1 MTLGGDYVEKKR
13 LYYLDNV
20 RVILTVLVLV
30 HHTAITY
37 GADGSWVYK
46 DVEPSNGLSITA
58 IILTLFTAINQS
70 FFMGLFFFL
79 SGYFTPPSY
88 ERKGPAVFLKDR
100 LIRLGI
106 PLVFYTFLIGPF
118 IQYIVRFGEKYS
130 FPKYYQKEILTFH
143 SINIGPLWFVEAL
156 LLFSILYILSRKLFP
171 LSPSSKR
178 AFPSNRSLFFTA
190 IGLGVTAFFIR
201 LFWPTGE
208 GVLGLQFGY
217 FPSYILLFIAGTT
230 AYHHN
235 WLDQLRLKTVKRW
248 GWISVITIPI
258 LPIALIATGA
268 LEGAMNVSGGWGV
281 QAFVYAMWEPFVCIG
296 ICLWLISLFSTRF
309 NVTKKLWKKLSETA
323 YTLYIIHPLVLVSIS
338 IYLHP
343 FHLPSILK
351 FLIVAVAGP
360 VIGFTLSGWICKIP
374 GIKRIL

>member
-1 MTLGGDYVEKKR
+1 VEKKR
-13 LYYLDNV
+13 LYYLDHL
-20 RVILTVLVLV
+20 RVILTVLVLL

-37 GADGSWVYK
+37 GADGSWVYE
-46 DVEPSNGLSITA
+46 DVEPTNGLSITA

-79 SGYFTPPSY
+79 SGYFTLPSY
-88 ERKGPAVFLKDR
+88 ERKGAGVFLKDR

-106 PLVFYTFLIGPF
+106 PLIFYTFLIGPF
-118 IQYIVRFGEKYS
+118 IQYIVGFKNRYS
-130 FPKYYQKEILTFH
+130 FGIYYRKEILTFQ
-143 SINIGPLWFVEAL
+143 SINIGPLWFIEAL
-156 LLFSILYILSRKLFP
+156 LIFSILYIMYRKFF
-171 LSPSSKR
+171 SSCHNTKR
-178 AFPSNRSLFFTA
+178 SFPSNKSLFYTA
-190 IGLGVTAFFIR
+190 VGLGVSAFFIR

-217 FPSYILLFIAGTT
+217 FASYIVLFIAGTI
-230 AYHHN
+230 AYHQN

-268 LEGAMNVSGGWGV
+268 LEGTMNVSGGWSF

-296 ICLWLISLFSTRF
+296 ICLWLLSMFKTRH
-309 NVTKKLWKKLSETA
+309 NVTKKMWRTLSGSA

-338 IYLHP
+338 LYLHQFDIP
-343 FHLPSILK
+343 DLLK
-351 FLIVAVAGP
+351 FLIVAVTGP
-360 VIGFTLSGWICKIP
+360 VSGFVLSAWICKIP